1 MKAPFNVAS
10 SIQSTIKLAKFFPSG
25 QLMGQKELECHKGRT
40 REPVKPYNNYYAY
53 EVRHEG

>member
-1 MKAPFNVAS
+1 
-10 SIQSTIKLAKFFPSG
+10 
-25 QLMGQKELECHKGRT
+25 MGQKELECHKGRT